1 MVLPTAYVNTGAP
14 GLATA
19 DSAAGH
25 SISTFGVLGFKAI
38 NLLRRIAK
46 KLAEKWDLPYSQ
58 ICGLV
63 RARVSIAILLVTW
76 TTHLCL
82 RGSRIPASKTSRR
95 ILWEDGAGVGLFKT
109 DY

>member
-1 MVLPTAYVNTGAP
+1 MKEILVPIYVP
-14 GLATA
+14 GLEAN
-19 DSAAGH
+19 
-25 SISTFGVLGFKAI
+25 

-63 RARVSIAILLVTW
+63 RARVSIAIAR

-82 RGSRIPASKTSRR
+82 RGSRIPANKTSRR
-95 ILWEDGAGVGLFKT
+95 ILWEDGAGVGLFET